1 MKGKAMNG
9 KMFRMFGLALG
20 LMAPLGLTAA
30 WAESATA
37 DGQLQ
42 KIDSA
47 AGKVTIKHGPIK
59 ELDMP
64 DAMTMVYRVKDPAVL
79 KAVKAGD
86 KVRFELDHDS
96 GGYVVTHVEKK

>member
-1 MKGKAMNG
+1 MNG
-9 KMFRMFGLALG
+9 KTFRMLGLAVC
-20 LMAPLGLTAA
+20 LMAPLGLSDA

-64 DAMTMVYRVKDPAVL
+64 DAMTMIYRVNDRAML

-86 KVRFELDHDS
+86 NVKFQLDHDS
-96 GGYVVTHVEKK
+96 SGYVVTHIEKK

>member
-1 MKGKAMNG
+1 MLS
-9 KMFRMFGLALG
+9 LALG
-20 LMAPLGLTAA
+20 LIAPLGPTAA

-42 KIDSA
+42 KVDSA
-47 AGKVTIKHGPIK
+47 AAKVTIKHGPIK

-64 DAMTMVYRVKDPAVL
+64 DAMTMVYRVKDPTVL
-79 KAVKAGD
+79 KAIKAGD

-96 GGYVVTHVEKK
+96 SGYVVTHIEKK

>member
-1 MKGKAMNG
+1 MNA
-9 KMFRMFGLALG
+9 KTFRMLGLALA
-20 LMAPLGLTAA
+20 LMAPFALTAA

-42 KIDSA
+42 KIDNA

-64 DAMTMVYRVKDPAVL
+64 DAMTMVYRVKDPAML
-79 KAVKAGD
+79 KTVKSGD
-86 KVRFELDHDS
+86 KVHFELDRDNS
-96 GGYVVTHVEKK
+96 GYVVTHIEKK

>member
-1 MKGKAMNG
+1 MNG
-9 KMFRMFGLALG
+9 KTLRMLGLALS
-20 LMAPLGLTAA
+20 LTTPLGLTAA
-30 WAESATA
+30 LAESATA

-64 DAMTMVYRVKDPAVL
+64 DPMTMVYRVKDPAML

-86 KVRFELDHDS
+86 NVRFGLDHDNS
-96 GGYVVTHVEKK
+96 GYVVTHIEKK

>member
-1 MKGKAMNG
+1 MNG
-9 KMFRMFGLALG
+9 KTIRMLGLALS

-42 KIDSA
+42 KIDAA

-64 DAMTMVYRVKDPAVL
+64 DAMTMVYRVKDPVML

-86 KVRFELDHDS
+86 KVKFQLDHDS
-96 GGYVVTHVEKK
+96 GGYVVTHIDKK

>member
-1 MKGKAMNG
+1 MNR
-9 KMFRMFGLALG
+9 KTFRMFGLALG

-30 WAESATA
+30 WAERATA
-37 DGQLQ
+37 DGQLE

-86 KVRFELDHDS
+86 KVRFELDHDNS
-96 GGYVVTHVEKK
+96 GYVVTHIEKK

>member
-1 MKGKAMNG
+1 MNG
-9 KMFRMFGLALG
+9 KTFGMLGLALG

-30 WAESATA
+30 RAESATA

-47 AGKVTIKHGPIK
+47 TGKVTIKHGPIK

-64 DAMTMVYRVKDPAVL
+64 DAMTMVYRVRNPAML

-86 KVRFELDHDS
+86 KVNFELDHDS
-96 GGYVVTHVEKK
+96 SGYVVTHIQKK